1 MCGVQQPITRPGH
14 KLEGQV
20 AINPILKTST
30 HILNCG
36 VRLRYCKSQRRSAE
50 PESQS
55 WSELEI
61 EVPEDQR
68 PINELEQLK
77 TSFLYSWVR
86 FKWVY
91 MLDLSEHIALLW

>member
-1 MCGVQQPITRPGH
+1 MCGAHQPITRPGT
-14 KLEGQV
+14 KMAGQV
-20 AINPILKTST
+20 VMNPALKPFN
-30 HILNCG
+30 HIVNCG
-36 VRLRYCKSQRRSAE
+36 VRLRYCRSQRMSAE

-77 TSFLYSWVR
+77 TSFLYSWV
-86 FKWVY
+86 
-91 MLDLSEHIALLW
+91 

>member
-30 HILNCG
+30 RILNCG

-86 FKWVY
+86 FKRECILY
-91 MLDLSEHIALLW
+91 LSEHGA